1 MRKNQ
6 KGITLIALV
15 VTIVVLL
22 ILAVVSIN
30 VVFGDDGIFGT
41 AKQSANQTAN
51 AAHYEANILGTE
63 LQTFV
68 DEAVNGT
75 GGNGGGTTPENPNPN
90 PNPTPEPEPDP
101 EPTKPT
107 LVSKVSVGDFVN
119 YDAVLTK
126 WSSTVA
132 SPTTT
137 GTFGGYTQDTYK
149 GTSINS
155 YNNSYK
161 TTTNGW
167 RVLSVDEATGVV
179 RITTAGAPAQG
190 YYGNSSSDRTAM
202 ISAMDTFANSN
213 FVASGY
219 ATGAEN
225 MKKTDT
231 DSLGSSN
238 DLQNNGSYYWLGT
251 ANTANDSGGYYSL
264 YRVHGSS
271 GHVNSNHN
279 NAFGVRPIVSLRSGI
294 LTNEAKST
302 DVHGNTGWDLV
313 LAE

>member
-6 KGITLIALV
+6 GITLIALV

-41 AKQSANQTAN
+41 AKQAANQTAN
-51 AAHYEANILGTE
+51 AAHFEANVLGTE

-75 GGNGGGTTPENPNPN
+75 GGNGGGTTPETPD
-90 PNPTPEPEPDP
+90 PTPDLEPEPA
-101 EPTKPT
+101 KPT
-107 LVSKVSVGDFVN
+107 LISKVSVGDFVN
-119 YDAVLTK
+119 YDAVLGK

-137 GTFGGYTQDTYK
+137 GTFGGYTADTYK

-238 DLQNNGSYYWLGT
+238 DLQNNGSYYWLGS
-251 ANTANDSGGYYSL
+251 ANTASDSDGYYSL
-264 YRVHGSS
+264 YNVS
-271 GHVNSNHN
+271 GHSGNVNNGCSI
-279 NAFGVRPIVSLRSGI
+279 AFGVRPIVSLRSGI
-294 LTNEAKST
+294 LTNETKTT
-302 DVHGNTGWDLV
+302 DVHGNSGWDLV